1 MVLSKEQLDKIT
13 IEFLNNKVERM
24 HKEIEYY
31 IDENSK
37 IKNENIDC
45 IEMLDR
51 VTYQNDIRGEKIFEV
66 KKILDEPP
74 RFLGL
79 DGIRYYERLR
89 EVLKNES

>member
-13 IEFLNNKVERM
+13 IEFLNRKIERM

-51 VTYQNDIRGEKIFEV
+51 VTYQNDIRGEKIADALVIITNGDNWTLSHE
-66 KKILDEPP
+66 IT
-74 RFLGL
+74 R
-79 DGIRYYERLR
+79 ERLR
-89 EVLKNES
+89 EVLKNDP